1 MHQPGTNPVVISL
14 RVGTKLIGPGPYIF
28 KTNMEK
34 CSMTNSI
41 IDFDALLI
49 PKPSKNAIEVDQAFA
64 NMFSMKAA
72 KDEPEDDEFY
82 TDPEAM
88 VEVLDDDWDIYDD

>member
-1 MHQPGTNPVVISL
+1 
-14 RVGTKLIGPGPYIF
+14 
-28 KTNMEK
+28 
-34 CSMTNSI
+34 MTNSI

-49 PKPSKNAIEVDQAFA
+49 PKPSKNIEVDQAFA
-64 NMFSMKAA
+64 NMFYMKAATNTFYAA